1 MLTIM
6 LIYAQIML
14 FYAYFYAFMLKL
26 CFYAFML
33 GVCHYA
39 FFYASIIGTSQSLV
53 SHHAH
58 TTDFRPLPVSGAE
71 VRQGFQSQRAKRLR
85 PDVRGA
91 QSPRHS
97 AVLDL
102 SMSAIAPVWCG

>member
-14 FYAYFYAFMLKL
+14 LYAYYYAFMLTL

-39 FFYASIIGTSQSLV
+39 FFYASIIGTSQIWAELSEGGEADLV
-53 SHHAH
+53 CEPLIEELRMARIS
-58 TTDFRPLPVSGAE
+58 TTQ
-71 VRQGFQSQRAKRLR
+71 VR
-85 PDVRGA
+85 
-91 QSPRHS
+91 
-97 AVLDL
+97 
-102 SMSAIAPVWCG
+102 I

>member
-14 FYAYFYAFMLKL
+14 FYAYFYAFMLTL

-39 FFYASIIGTSQSLV
+39 FFYASIIGTSQLCTCVRGFSLV
-53 SHHAH
+53 GSY
-58 TTDFRPLPVSGAE
+58 G
-71 VRQGFQSQRAKRLR
+71 
-85 PDVRGA
+85 
-91 QSPRHS
+91 
-97 AVLDL
+97 L
-102 SMSAIAPVWCG
+102 STIDHGLSTSIRI

>member
-14 FYAYFYAFMLKL
+14 FYAYFYAFMLTL

-39 FFYASIIGTSQSLV
+39 FFYASIIGKSQAAGRFHKLKSQ
-53 SHHAH
+53 
-58 TTDFRPLPVSGAE
+58 GA
-71 VRQGFQSQRAKRLR
+71 S
-85 PDVRGA
+85 D
-91 QSPRHS
+91 SS
-97 AVLDL
+97 AEYR
-102 SMSAIAPVWCG
+102 

>member
-39 FFYASIIGTSQSLV
+39 FFYASIIGTSQGM
-53 SHHAH
+53 
-58 TTDFRPLPVSGAE
+58 SGTH
-71 VRQGFQSQRAKRLR
+71 QCT
-85 PDVRGA
+85 
-91 QSPRHS
+91 
-97 AVLDL
+97 
-102 SMSAIAPVWCG
+102 APVFIRSKPNPNPPQIDLFIRFRLLLEYGSSRYPTVD

>member
-1 MLTIM
+1 M

-39 FFYASIIGTSQSLV
+39 FFYASIIGTSQTTTIRAAHR
-53 SHHAH
+53 HHQRR
-58 TTDFRPLPVSGAE
+58 DYGGA
-71 VRQGFQSQRAKRLR
+71 AT
-85 PDVRGA
+85 GA
-91 QSPRHS
+91 
-97 AVLDL
+97 
-102 SMSAIAPVWCG
+102 

>member
-39 FFYASIIGTSQSLV
+39 FFYASIIGTSQ
-53 SHHAH
+53 
-58 TTDFRPLPVSGAE
+58 
-71 VRQGFQSQRAKRLR
+71 
-85 PDVRGA
+85 
-91 QSPRHS
+91 
-97 AVLDL
+97 AV
-102 SMSAIAPVWCG
+102 